1 MRTSAHNPTL
11 TAPAVRH
18 RFHSLFKFTLIVR
31 RLHGAEVKYKLC
43 NRYSGEVEGF
53 IVHIKLTTAA
63 SFTSNIKLKSS
74 SAPGLTHL
82 DNVVVNALWVPVDQ
96 IDLLGVEILHRLL
109 VQTVVVHVFVVRFV
123 YVPLFSDERRMQKL
137 LSGSGGG
144 RERRE
149 SRGGGIV
156 RSALR
161 GRETG
166 AASYQ
171 PAPQTGMGLNE

>member
-1 MRTSAHNPTL
+1 MRTSAHNRTL
-11 TAPAVRH
+11 TALTVRH
-18 RFHSLFKFTLIVR
+18 RFHGLFKFTLIVR
-31 RLHGAEVKYKLC
+31 SKIQTLQQVSWWSC
-43 NRYSGEVEGF
+43 GF

-63 SFTSNIKLKSS
+63 SLTLNIKPESS

-82 DNVVVNALWVPVDQ
+82 DNVVINALWVPVDQ
-96 IDLLGVEILHRLL
+96 VDLLGVDILHCLL

-144 RERRE
+144 RERRA

-161 GRETG
+161 RRETG